1 MADGGR
7 AFWDAEAASFDDAP
21 DHGLGDPEIRDA
33 WTALLLPF
41 LPSPPA
47 RVADLG
53 CGTGSL
59 SLLLADAGYD
69 VIGIDFAAQMIERA
83 RSKGAAARV
92 SVAVAQADAEYPPLR
107 AAAFDAVVG
116 RHVLWALS
124 DAERALERWIRLL
137 RPGGVILLIEGRWS
151 TGAGLRAEDLARILH
166 RHRHHV
172 EVVPLDDPS
181 LWGRRTDDERYL
193 LASRS

>member
-7 AFWDAEAASFDDAP
+7 AFWDAQAASFDDAP
-21 DHGLGDPEIRDA
+21 DHGLGDPDVRDA
-33 WTALLLPF
+33 WTALLLPL

-69 VIGIDFAAQMIERA
+69 VIGIDSAAQMIETA
-83 RSKGAAARV
+83 RSKVTAARV
-92 SVAVAQADAEYPPLR
+92 RVALARADAEYPPLR
-107 AAAFDAVVG
+107 VTAFDAVVG

-124 DAERALERWIRLL
+124 DAERALQRWIRLL
-137 RPGGVILLIEGRWS
+137 RPGGVILLIEGRWW
-151 TGAGLRAEDLARILH
+151 TGTGLRADDLTRILR

-172 EVVPLDDPS
+172 EVVPLDDPV
-181 LWGRRTDDERYL
+181 LWGQPTDDERYL
-193 LASRS
+193 LVSSS